1 MPFDGL
7 PRNVRATPVPDP
19 FFNSLL
25 EEIEDPA
32 ELKVTFRLIW
42 LLGQKRGTPRYIA
55 GSDILNDATL
65 LRGLK
70 SLGGDPRD
78 RIRQGLNL
86 ALTRGTILR
95 HQDLS
100 GNDVS
105 GNAESIYLLN
115 SEDNRRRLAAFK
127 TPVEAMPGSG
137 SYPEATDLP
146 AAGTGGLPSI
156 YDLYENNI
164 GTIGPL
170 MGQQLAEAEDRYPP
184 QWIEE
189 AFKIATFENKRSW
202 SYISA
207 ILRRWAAQGKTELEI
222 PEDQPPRTNPGIG
235 VKGGATLWEEDG
247 RKEDGRQ
254 HGEPGR
260 HTEKDERSRQA
271 RSRQRR

>member
-1 MPFDGL
+1 M
-7 PRNVRATPVPDP
+7 RATPVPDP

-25 EEIEDPA
+25 EEIEDLA
-32 ELKVTFRLIW
+32 ELKVTLRLFW
-42 LLGQKRGTPRYIA
+42 LLGQRRGAPRYVS
-55 GSDILNDATL
+55 GGDLLNDPTL

-78 RIRQGLNL
+78 RIRQGLSL

-95 HQDLS
+95 RE
-100 GNDVS
+100 DVAS
-105 GNAESIYLLN
+105 NSESIYLLN
-115 SEDNRRRLAAFK
+115 SEENRRRLTAFK
-127 TPVEAMPGSG
+127 PPVETQTPGDR
-137 SYPEATDLP
+137 YPEATDVP
-146 AAGTGGLPSI
+146 AGGTNGLPSI

-207 ILRRWAAQGKTELEI
+207 ILRRWAAQGKQDVEF
-222 PEDQPPRTNPGIG
+222 PEDQPFRTNPGIG

-247 RKEDGRQ
+247 RQ

-260 HTEKDERSRQA
+260 HTEADERSRQA